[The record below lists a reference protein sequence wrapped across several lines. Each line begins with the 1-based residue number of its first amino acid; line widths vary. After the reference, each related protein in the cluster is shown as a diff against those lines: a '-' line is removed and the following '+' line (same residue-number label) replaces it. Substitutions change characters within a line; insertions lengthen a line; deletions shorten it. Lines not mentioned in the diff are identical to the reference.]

1 MQTPS
6 EEFGGGCLCGA
17 VRYIAAG
24 RPDRVLHCH
33 CNSCR
38 RHTGAPMATLAVFQA
53 EQVSFT
59 GTARKPYRS
68 APGVE
73 RAFCPECG
81 TPLTWE
87 TDFKD
92 EGRICAIHIS
102 TFDDP
107 EVLPPDGH
115 SFYPERISWF
125 DVADTLPRHEAF
137 VSGSTPMQY
146 GPRKSGG

>member
-1 MQTPS
+1 
-6 EEFGGGCLCGA
+6 
-17 VRYIAAG
+17 
-24 RPDRVLHCH
+24 
-33 CNSCR
+33 
-38 RHTGAPMATLAVFQA
+38 MATLAVFRA
-53 EQVSFT
+53 EQVTFSGT
-59 GTARKPYRS
+59 GRKAYPS

-87 TDFKD
+87 TDFKK

-115 SFYPERISWF
+115 SFYTERISWF
-125 DVADTLPRHEAF
+125 EVADTLPRHEAF
-137 VSGSTPMQY
+137 VAGSTPMQY
-146 GPRKSGG
+146 GPHKTKD

>member
-1 MQTPS
+1 MQTPV
-6 EEFGGGCLCGA
+6 EEFVGGCLCGA
-17 VRYIAAG
+17 VRYTAVG

-33 CNSCR
+33 CKSCR
-38 RHTGAPMATLAVFQA
+38 RHTGAPMATLAVFRADQL
-53 EQVSFT
+53 SFN
-59 GTARKPYRS
+59 GTARKPFRS

-73 RAFCPECG
+73 RAFCPNCG

-107 EVLPPDGH
+107 EALPPDGH
-115 SFYPERISWF
+115 SFYPERIGWF

-137 VSGSTPMQY
+137 VSGSTPMQF
-146 GPRKSGG
+146 GPHKTGD